1 MGPAWWAG
9 RRLPCSSPT
18 RGRAGMTSVAPA
30 TAEHDPA
37 LSEES
42 PGLSPRGILHVLSL
56 SRGPA
61 AQPLRSVPPRVR
73 RYRPDLGPDYR
84 APSVPSCLKVM
95 LPSPQP
101 PCSLPHARLATPVDP
116 AHRWSLF
123 S

>member
-1 MGPAWWAG
+1 MAPAWSAG
-9 RRLPCSSPT
+9 RRLPRFSPT

-95 LPSPQP
+95 LPSPHP
-101 PCSLPHARLATPVDP
+101 PPFPPHPPLATPTEP
-116 AHRWSLF
+116 THTC
-123 S
+123 